1 MERDWLLAIP
11 RGKLATQEAILREW
25 LAADPA
31 AAEIPE
37 DEAAQFMAAA
47 RLVRYLDPKVRPP
60 VWAAVGVRVLHSGE
74 KAIRR
79 ATIMV
84 LRRWRDEKARALLMY
99 LVHNTGLNFFPDV
112 AEHPDAWTDELFARA
127 YRERLDLMWLVEIRR
142 YLGKE
147 GDLTE
152 WLQGLGEYAER
163 HYQVWLAAGRLTLR
177 QLVYAEADPVRLDMQ
192 VAASAQT
199 DLAQDLRAKDRQSGA
214 LRQDVRRH
222 EHDRKQL
229 LDQARR
235 SEREAREMLSQARG
249 EVAVARRALNEQLA
263 VQDREV
269 ADQARRFEAELGA
282 LRQRMAEDRTEFFES
297 LWPAA
302 PLRLLQGRTITVAGQ
317 GADHELY
324 RQMVESIGGS
334 YAPDGGEVLLS
345 APSRPSDLEQDL
357 RRLALQQVLVKCDG
371 LYRKKRNGQWGI
383 AMSGFQVFC
392 GDELIWERDSVVC
405 CGPVAGSL
413 MAEYAAVAMAMS
425 WLKGVGLAPGSTVEI
440 WSDCK
445 TMHRLVRRQ
454 GSARPPQGCVTLDD
468 VVRRLWREHRERG
481 SEVRLCWVPRDEVHT
496 ADRLCARAYWG
507 LTWYHRP
514 QGRVRAPLEAFLRSS
529 LGGGGYG
536 DRRASGALAL

>member
-11 RGKLATQEAILREW
+11 RGKLATQEAILQEW

-31 AAEIPE
+31 AEEIPE

-47 RLVRYLDPKVRPP
+47 RLVRYLDPAMRPA
-60 VWAAVGVRVLHSGE
+60 VWAALGVRVLHAGE

-84 LRRWRDEKARALLMY
+84 MRRWRDEKARALLMY
-99 LVHNTGLNFFPDV
+99 MVHNSGLNSFPDV
-112 AEHPDAWTDELFARA
+112 AEHPDAWTDELFAHA
-127 YRERLDLMWLVEIRR
+127 YEARLDLMWLVEIRR

-177 QLVYAEADPVRLDMQ
+177 QLVYAEAEPMQRDME
-192 VAASAQT
+192 VAAAAQT
-199 DLAQDLRAKDRQSGA
+199 VLAQDLRAKDRQSGA
-214 LRQDVRRH
+214 LRHDVRRH

-229 LDQARR
+229 RDQALR

-249 EVAVARRALNEQLA
+249 EVTVARRTLKEQLA
-263 VQDREV
+263 AQEREF

-282 LRQRMAEDRTEFFES
+282 LYLRMAEDRAAFIQS
-297 LWPAA
+297 LWPAQ
-302 PLRLLQGRTITVAGQ
+302 PLRLLQGQTITVAGQ

-334 YAPDGGEVLLS
+334 YAPDGAEVVLS
-345 APSRPSDLEQDL
+345 APARLSELEQNL
-357 RRLALQQVLVKCDG
+357 RRLALQQVLIKCDG

-383 AMSGFQVFC
+383 AMSGFQVFKG
-392 GDELIWERDSVVC
+392 GDLIWERDSVVC

-425 WLKGVGLAPGSTVEI
+425 WLQGVALAPGATVEI

-454 GSARPPQGCVTLDD
+454 GSARPPLGCVTLDD
-468 VVRRLWREHRERG
+468 VVRRLWRGHRERG

-514 QGRVRAPLEAFLRSS
+514 QGRVRAPLEAFLRSG
-529 LGGGGYG
+529 LGLH
-536 DRRASGALAL
+536 AGA